1 MSEVDK
7 QKHITNATERKKH
20 TGGILRDLKKVLDDQ
35 TLLLSK
41 WDRYGIRTLA
51 YHWLIQYLDD
61 RYQYAHINN
70 TDSGL
75 FKGNLWGATGFTSW
89 TTIVYIT

>member
-20 TGGILRDLKKVLDDQ
+20 TGGILQDLKKVLDDQ

-41 WDRYGIRTLA
+41 WDRYGIRSLP
-51 YHWLIQYLDD
+51 I
-61 RYQYAHINN
+61 
-70 TDSGL
+70 
-75 FKGNLWGATGFTSW
+75 TG
-89 TTIVYIT
+89 

>member
-7 QKHITNATERKKH
+7 QKHITNATEKEAHRGNTSWSKK
-20 TGGILRDLKKVLDDQ
+20 GVGQK
-35 TLLLSK
+35 
-41 WDRYGIRTLA
+41 LA

-75 FKGNLWGATGFTSW
+75 LKGNLWGATGFTSW